1 MIPNISDIFQ
11 QKLNEIQSRVP
22 VRIKGASGS
31 IPFKQ
36 VLKDTV
42 ETPVLTS
49 ADDTSSA
56 SILNAASGSSATAN
70 IQRALLALAANRSGM
85 VIDKSQWSEEIEKSI
100 AISSQKYHVDAN
112 LIRAVIKQESNFNPY
127 AISRAG
133 AQGLM
138 QLMPGTADGLG
149 VKDPFDISA
158 NIDGGTR
165 YLKDQLIAFDG
176 NLDLAL
182 AAYNAGPG
190 AVSKYGGIPPYAETQ
205 GYVKKVLQNYSEY
218 SNNE

>member
-22 VRIKGASGS
+22 VKIRGASES
-31 IPFKQ
+31 VPFKQ
-36 VLKDTV
+36 VLNNAVDTSA
-42 ETPVLTS
+42 LTS
-49 ADDTSSA
+49 ADDISSA
-56 SILNAASGSSATAN
+56 SIISAASGSPATSN
-70 IQRALLALAANRSGM
+70 IQKALLALAANKSGM

-112 LIRAVIKQESNFNPY
+112 LIRSVIKQESNFNPY

-138 QLMPGTADGLG
+138 QLMPGTAEGLG
-149 VKDPFDISA
+149 VEDPFDISE

-165 YLKDQLIAFDG
+165 YLKDQLVAFDG

-190 AVSKYGGIPPYAETQ
+190 AVAKYGGIPPYAETQ